1 MLIVYENSSFRD
13 QTVAIFIV
21 CTFYDCKKSASGLL
35 QLCYP
40 KLQLVQFV
48 TWIIFRN
55 PGSLSEDGGWSSPQE
70 AWPASPRGAQAPG
83 GWPASN
89 RGPALEAVKQVAELI
104 PPLRPFKKWVLSI
117 RPAMGLGKIFYLCF
131 FNKRLLIFVGAG
143 ARYWRQTIKYN
154 LLLKLNGQMTQTC
167 TKNGKFLRNY
177 LILNVFAP
185 SSTHI
190 LKCFSTWALRKIKY
204 HGTC

>member
-40 KLQLVQFV
+40 KLQLGQLV
-48 TWIIFRN
+48 TRIIFRN

-83 GWPASN
+83 GWPASS
-89 RGPALEAVKQVAELI
+89 RGPALEAVKQVAEVI
-104 PPLRPFKKWVLSI
+104 PPLRPFKNEYCVYVLQCIASFWLHYI
-117 RPAMGLGKIFYLCF
+117 K
-131 FNKRLLIFVGAG
+131 KRLFYILIVPVCIGNT
-143 ARYWRQTIKYN
+143 W
-154 LLLKLNGQMTQTC
+154 KLV
-167 TKNGKFLRNY
+167 LY
-177 LILNVFAP
+177 P
-185 SSTHI
+185 
-190 LKCFSTWALRKIKY
+190 
-204 HGTC
+204 

>member
-40 KLQLVQFV
+40 KLQLVQLD

-83 GWPASN
+83 GWPASS
-89 RGPALEAVKQVAELI
+89 RGPALEAVKQVAEVI
-104 PPLRPFKKWVLSI
+104 PPLHPFKNKYWVYVLQCIASFWQLYRYRDI
-117 RPAMGLGKIFYLCF
+117 LFTNILYTWQSLYVTKFIQT
-131 FNKRLLIFVGAG
+131 LLI
-143 ARYWRQTIKYN
+143 RNKIYT
-154 LLLKLNGQMTQTC
+154 GQSLYG
-167 TKNGKFLRNY
+167 N
-177 LILNVFAP
+177 
-185 SSTHI
+185 
-190 LKCFSTWALRKIKY
+190 KIY
-204 HGTC
+204 T